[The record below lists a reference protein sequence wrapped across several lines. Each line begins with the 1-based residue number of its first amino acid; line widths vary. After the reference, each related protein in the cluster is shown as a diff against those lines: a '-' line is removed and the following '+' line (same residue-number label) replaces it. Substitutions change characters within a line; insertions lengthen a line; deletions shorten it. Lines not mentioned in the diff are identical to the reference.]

1 MNKNPIK
8 CEKCGKFIAYND
20 ISNNVKV
27 EYTPDTEYTI
37 ESTKFIHLKCINN
50 DTKQN
55 KVEEAAENLGYSFDT
70 YESFKSGVEYAESEL
85 SELFIDFLIWYETS
99 DIQNRKLKYAIPVMC
114 ENFDIRKLA
123 KEIFDIFLEERNK
136 TSK

>member
-1 MNKNPIK
+1 MK
-8 CEKCGKFIAYND
+8 
-20 ISNNVKV
+20 
-27 EYTPDTEYTI
+27 
-37 ESTKFIHLKCINN
+37 LIN
-50 DTKQN
+50 QN
-55 KVEEAAENLGYSFDT
+55 EIDEAAESFIIKEHLDGNSDMFYNET
-70 YESFKSGVEYAESEL
+70 FKSGVYYAESEL

-99 DIQNRKLKYAIPVMC
+99 DIQSRKLKYGLPIMG

>member
-1 MNKNPIK
+1 MILDK
-8 CEKCGKFIAYND
+8 Y
-20 ISNNVKV
+20 KV
-27 EYTPDTEYTI
+27 EKAAKIYNNSDSNDEEY
-37 ESTKFIHLKCINN
+37 
-50 DTKQN
+50 
-55 KVEEAAENLGYSFDT
+55 EA
-70 YESFKSGVEYAESEL
+70 FKAGVYYAESQL

-99 DIQNRKLKYAIPVMC
+99 DIQNRKLKYAVPVMG

>member
-1 MNKNPIK
+1 MILNK
-8 CEKCGKFIAYND
+8 
-20 ISNNVKV
+20 
-27 EYTPDTEYTI
+27 
-37 ESTKFIHLKCINN
+37 
-50 DTKQN
+50 N

-70 YESFKSGVEYAESEL
+70 YKSFKSGVSYAESQL

-99 DIQNRKLKYAIPVMC
+99 DIQSRKLKYGLPAIG

>member
-1 MNKNPIK
+1 MKLINQNEIDEAT
-8 CEKCGKFIAYND
+8 EKY
-20 ISNNVKV
+20 SNNQCQNLQTVIYRK
-27 EYTPDTEYTI
+27 EELEDYC
-37 ESTKFIHLKCINN
+37 LN
-50 DTKQN
+50 D
-55 KVEEAAENLGYSFDT
+55 
-70 YESFKSGVEYAESEL
+70 FKSGVSYAESEL

-99 DIQNRKLKYAIPVMC
+99 DIQNRKLKYTAPITG